1 MERSVFWE
9 TKSQVQPFA
18 STVAS
23 LVYMSELERDLEL
36 ERRKVRELQD
46 TSREREKEY
55 QRLKAQLDKVKRK
68 ALLGPDTTTR
78 VVTSAVNP
86 PTRTPLNNTSVQRQP
101 LGDIGAVMG
110 GMQASGIQR
119 TPFNNR
125 TVPMEFGGQP
135 AYPWSSSRAR
145 APPLAGPQ
153 RLNPA
158 DRSFRANSISDQ
170 SESANEVE
178 NLLLPNHNRGRSG
191 LVPGPNGWGAN
202 SGRGQPVQQ
211 RPFNPAAKQRGFT
224 R

>member
-1 MERSVFWE
+1 M
-9 TKSQVQPFA
+9 SQ
-18 STVAS
+18 
-23 LVYMSELERDLEL
+23 
-36 ERRKVRELQD
+36 
-46 TSREREKEY
+46 
-55 QRLKAQLDKVKRK
+55 AQLDKVKRK

-78 VVTSAVNP
+78 VVASAVNP

-101 LGDIGAVMG
+101 LGDVGAVMG

-158 DRSFRANSISDQ
+158 DRSFRENSISDQ

-211 RPFNPAAKQRGFT
+211 RRSSS
-224 R
+224 